1 MAEDRKPTSEE
12 ALIRTIIDT
21 EFTYKRHKHGGIAHP
36 PVVAMYR
43 DYGAGGDHI
52 ARRLSKILGVKIY
65 DQEILDSIANAANVD
80 KELMAEL
87 DDKVRHDKSVW
98 VRGLFTTNTAYPEN
112 YRHHLVNAVLGI
124 ARSGGIIMG
133 RGAHIIL
140 SDRHVFRVRVI
151 GSEQRCAERIAKRE
165 SMGVESARVKV
176 ASINKERG
184 EFLWNMFH
192 ERANDASLFDLI
204 INTDKFD
211 STRAAAELIAIA
223 MDAMGFDVPER
234 AREAE

>member
-1 MAEDRKPTSEE
+1 MSEQRAPTSEE
-12 ALIRTIIDT
+12 ILIKSIINADV
-21 EFTYKRHKHGGIAHP
+21 YSGHKHDKKKAP

-52 ARRLSKILGVKIY
+52 ARRLAKILGVHIY
-65 DQEILDSIANAANVD
+65 DQEILDSVANAAGVD
-80 KELMAEL
+80 KELMAQL
-87 DDKVRHDKSVW
+87 DDKVRHDRSVW

-112 YRHHLVNAVLGI
+112 YRHHLVNVILGI
-124 ARSGGIIMG
+124 AQNGGIIMG

-140 SDRHVFRVRVI
+140 SDRKVFRVRVI
-151 GSEQRCAERIAKRE
+151 GSPERCAERIAKRE
-165 SMGVESARVKV
+165 AMGIDSARVKV

-192 ERANDASLFDLI
+192 ERANDPSLFDLI

-211 STRAAAELIAIA
+211 STRAAADLIMVA
-223 MDAMGFDVPER
+223 MLSMGFDVPEKVG
-234 AREAE
+234 E